1 MYIIYGTES
10 CGYCTQAKNLLE
22 GSGDD
27 YAYVDLTETTPGE
40 QAKLMEIAGKP
51 FRTVPQIFFKGFG
64 NELKYI
70 GGFTDLKEHLKGSAD
85 QQDEEVN

>member
-1 MYIIYGTES
+1 MYIIYGTQS

-22 GSGDD
+22 GSGHD

-51 FRTVPQIFFKGFG
+51 FRTVPQIFHKGFG

-70 GGFTDLKEHLKGSAD
+70 GGFTDLKEELG
-85 QQDEEVN
+85 N